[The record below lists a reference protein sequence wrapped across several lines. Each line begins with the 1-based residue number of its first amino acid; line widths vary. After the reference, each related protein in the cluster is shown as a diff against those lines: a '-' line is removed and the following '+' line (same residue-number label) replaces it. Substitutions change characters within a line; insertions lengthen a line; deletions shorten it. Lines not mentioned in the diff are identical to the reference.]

1 MKPKS
6 KEFRDLEQ
14 EWASKLK
21 DSGFEDAEIILK
33 NGSRK
38 LKQRADYAYQHTML
52 PSHKDSQESSSAL
65 EEQSFR
71 EARLDFYMSV
81 AQQVAEGKFDSDRDR
96 RIMECFSEGM
106 SNRATEETLAQ
117 EGLGCHHE
125 TIRHVQRR
133 YLHVWGLRSYTP
145 RQRNL
150 RLKQ

>member
-14 EWASKLK
+14 EWATKLK

-33 NGSRK
+33 NGSRH
-38 LKQRADYAYQHTML
+38 LKQRSDYAYQHTML
-52 PSHKDSQESSSAL
+52 PSHKDRQESSSAL

-106 SNRATEETLAQ
+106 SNRVTEETLAQ